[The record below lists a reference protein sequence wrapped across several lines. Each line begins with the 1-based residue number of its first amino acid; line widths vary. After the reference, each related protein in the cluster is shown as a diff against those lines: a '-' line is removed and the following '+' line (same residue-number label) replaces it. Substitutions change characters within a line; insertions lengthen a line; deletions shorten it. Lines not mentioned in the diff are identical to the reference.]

1 MSENPKFN
9 HIDLTLL
16 NPSFDSSLV
25 DVLTELER
33 LRSLQLQGSTPAPIF
48 FQLKSIFHMLESLG
62 SARIEGNHTTL
73 ADFVDSRIVD
83 SGQVSDQLREIENI
97 EKAMAFVEQSLA
109 SGGDITEHFIR
120 QLHDM
125 TVKQLIREGDS
136 TPGAYRL
143 GSVRIAKSSHLPPEG
158 IHIPGYMQEF
168 TAFINAAD
176 PRKYDL
182 IKVAL
187 AHHRFSWIHPFGNGN
202 GRVVRLLTYAML
214 IKYGF
219 NVAVGGRVLNPTAV
233 FCNDREKY
241 YTMLGLAD
249 SGNSEG
255 LEAWCVYVLQ
265 GMLVEL
271 GKVDRLADYSYLQS
285 RIFAPALAYAK
296 NRRLITP
303 LEESVLK
310 KVILADGGVVK
321 AADLEDAMPTKTAA
335 QKTYQIK
342 KLVESKM
349 LQPIAQN
356 SRKYTIGISNSY
368 LMRGIVQSLA
378 DEGFIPQ
385 SLQGPA

>member
-1 MSENPKFN
+1 MSDSPRFN
-9 HIDLTLL
+9 HFDLALL
-16 NPSFDSSLV
+16 NPHFDSALV

-33 LRSLQLQGSTPAPIF
+33 LRSLRLQGSTPAPIF

-73 ADFVDSRIVD
+73 ADFVDSRIAET
-83 SGQVSDQLREIENI
+83 GQENDQFREIENI
-97 EKAMAFVEQSLA
+97 EKAMVFIEQSLS
-109 SGGDITEHFIR
+109 SGDDITEHFIR
-120 QLHDM
+120 QLHDL
-125 TVKQLIREGDS
+125 TVNQLVREGDN

-143 GSVRIAKSSHLPPEG
+143 GQVKIAKSSHLPPEG
-158 IHIPGYMQEF
+158 IHVPSYMQELI
-168 TAFINAAD
+168 AFINAAD

-241 YTMLGLAD
+241 YAKLSLAD
-249 SGNSEG
+249 NGKSEG
-255 LEAWCVYVLQ
+255 LEAWCIYVLQ
-265 GMLVEL
+265 GMLLEL
-271 GKVDRLADYSYLQS
+271 CKVDRLADFNYLQS
-285 RIFAPALAYAK
+285 QIFTPALAYAK
-296 NRRLITP
+296 HRRLITP

-310 KVILADGGVVK
+310 KVIKATDGVVK
-321 AADLEDAMPTKTAA
+321 AADLVDAMPALTAA

-349 LQPIAQN
+349 LQPLTQN

-368 LMRGIVQSLA
+368 LMRGIVHSLTE
-378 DEGFIPQ
+378 EGFIPQ
-385 SLQGPA
+385 SLLGQA